1 MAKESLFVKNIW
13 KWLVL
18 AVLAVGA
25 VLLANPPKDK
35 IRLGLD
41 LNGGTRFTL
50 EVDQDKLKA
59 KLIEESP
66 ELEKDADALN
76 EKIKELLAGSEDR
89 IIEIIR
95 RRVDAMG
102 TNEPLIQSVKG
113 DQASPRFIVELPGA
127 GAETA
132 EVARQRL
139 SGMAYLEFRFIST
152 KENELLGRLT
162 SDKAPEGYVNV
173 AGGYVRSENYQAI
186 SSSSNH
192 LMNVATFGVPRIDRR
207 NTKFILE
214 RDGTASYKGRK
225 VTKYQG
231 RFVEKGKPRLTGAA
245 LKSAG
250 VETKLNKEYAI
261 NFELKD
267 DESTVFAKLTRNNI
281 GRQLAIILDGE
292 LISAPSIKTAI
303 EGGRGEITGDFDLE
317 EASALANDLNAGA
330 LPAPLKVAASTT
342 VAPTVGEDAINSGI
356 YAATIGFILV
366 ALFMVFYYWYAGFV
380 ANIALLL
387 DVFLLPVSLFLVAN
401 ILGLF
406 VDNSEASGAFQLP
419 VLTMPGIAGLVL
431 TLGMAVDA
439 NVLIY
444 ERIREEFSRG
454 AMAGKAIA
462 AGYGKAF
469 TAIIDSNITTIL
481 TGVILYSVGTGPV
494 RGFAI
499 MLTGGVVVSMF
510 TAIVVTRLVFD
521 HTVDINRTK
530 PFKMLQFFKNPNFDF
545 MRIGNKMLVISFAI
559 IVATLGLF
567 TYRLITKPTSV
578 LAVDLTGGTSIVYDV
593 KEGNVDVGDIRKAI
607 DPFDNAALIQ
617 TGDEGKILSIKTGID
632 KGDTEEEIKK
642 LLDGAESL
650 KGLKLEL
657 KSCDVVGPTVGKDLR
672 ESGSKAVIFSLIAIL
687 IYIGFRFRFGFGLG
701 GVVALAHDALISLGL
716 FSLCGRQVSL
726 IVVTALLT
734 IIGYSIND
742 TVVVFDRIREILK
755 RDAKTPLKDVCNA
768 AINSCLGRTFITSLT
783 TFFTVAVLF
792 IFVDGSIYDFALTM
806 LFGIIAGTFSSVF
819 IATPVMAWWYR
830 NKRPSFTDEDVQ
842 VVKESK

>member
-18 AVLAVGA
+18 AILSVGA
-25 VLLANPPKDK
+25 VLLAYPPKEK
-35 IRLGLD
+35 VRLGLD

-59 KLIEESP
+59 KLIEENSD
-66 ELEKDADALN
+66 LEKNSDALN

-102 TNEPLIQSVKG
+102 TNEPLIQSIKG
-113 DQASPRFIVELPGA
+113 EGESPRFIVELPGA
-127 GAETA
+127 GSETA
-132 EVARQRL
+132 EIARQRL
-139 SGMAYLEFRFIST
+139 SDMAYLEFRFVSS
-152 KENELLGRLT
+152 KEDELLGKLS
-162 SDKAPEGYVNV
+162 SDKAPEGYVSV
-173 AGGYVRSENYQAI
+173 GGGYVRASNYQEI

-192 LMNVATFGVPRIDRR
+192 LANIAAFGVPRIDRR
-207 NTKFILE
+207 STKFILE
-214 RDGTASYKGRK
+214 RDGTVEYKGVK
-225 VTKYQG
+225 VTRYKG
-231 RFVEKGKPRLTGAA
+231 RFVEKGKPRLTGSA
-245 LKSAG
+245 LKVARA
-250 VETKLNKEYAI
+250 ETRLNEYAI
-261 NFELKD
+261 SFELKNE
-267 DESTVFAKLTRNNI
+267 ESVVFAKLTRNNI

-292 LISAPSIKTAI
+292 LVSAPSIKTAI
-303 EGGRGEITGDFDLE
+303 EGGRGEITGSFTLE
-317 EASALANDLNAGA
+317 EATALANDLNAGA
-330 LPAPLKVAASTT
+330 LPAPLKVAASNT
-342 VAPTVGEDAINSGI
+342 VAPTVGEDAINSGV
-356 YAATIGFILV
+356 YAATIGFLLV
-366 ALFMVFYYWYAGFV
+366 AIFMVFYYWYAGFV

-387 DVFLLPVSLFLVAN
+387 DIFLLPVSLFLVAN

-406 VDNSEASGAFQLP
+406 IDNADAGGAFQLP

-444 ERIREEFSRG
+444 ERIREEFARG
-454 AMAGKAIA
+454 AVAGKAIS
-462 AGYGKAF
+462 AGYAKAF
-469 TAIIDSNITTIL
+469 TAIVDSNITTIL
-481 TGVILYSVGTGPV
+481 TGIILYSVGTGPV

-499 MLTGGVVVSMF
+499 MLTGGVVISMF

-521 HTVDINRTK
+521 HTVDVNRTK
-530 PFKMLQFFKNPNFDF
+530 PFRMIQFFRNPKFDF
-545 MRIGNKMLVISFAI
+545 MRIGNKMFAVSIVI

-567 TYRLITKPTSV
+567 GYRLATKPTSV

-593 KEGNVDVGDIRKAI
+593 KAGEVDVGAVRKAI
-607 DPFDNAALIQ
+607 EPFDNAALIQ
-617 TGDEGKILSIKTGID
+617 TGDNGRILSIKTGID
-632 KGDTEEEIKK
+632 KGDTEVEVKK
-642 LLDGAESL
+642 LLDGSAAL
-650 KGLKLEL
+650 NGLELEL

-672 ESGSKAVIFSLIAIL
+672 SSGSKAVIFSLIAIL

-701 GVVALAHDALISLGL
+701 GIVALAHDALISLGL

-726 IVVTALLT
+726 IVITALLT

-755 RDAKTPLKDVCNA
+755 RDGRTPLREVCNI

-806 LFGIIAGTFSSVF
+806 LFGIIAGTYSSVF
-819 IATPVMAWWYR
+819 IATPVMVWWYR
-830 NKRPSFTDEDVQ
+830 SKRPSFNDEEAKSDQ
-842 VVKESK
+842 AAK